1 MNKNSRGPG
10 FYIMIALAVVL
21 CFMIFRQ
28 GFVTQETYSYQQF
41 ETAVSE
47 GNVAS
52 VDIHQNAE
60 VPTGQLIIHMK
71 DGSAKKIYVPDVS
84 EAQLKL
90 QGDNIPYF
98 VYDVQR
104 QSLFLTTILPILIM
118 GGIVAF
124 LFMFM
129 NRQSGGGNNKMMN
142 FGKSHAKMMSPDAKR
157 VTFKNVA
164 GLEEEKDDLK
174 EIVDFLKEPKKY
186 LQVGARI
193 PKGVLLVGPPGT
205 GKTLLARAV
214 AGEAGVPFFSDRKS
228 VV

>member
-1 MNKNSRGPG
+1 
-10 FYIMIALAVVL
+10 MIALAVVL

-164 GLEEEKDDLK
+164 GLEES
-174 EIVDFLKEPKKY
+174 P
-186 LQVGARI
+186 
-193 PKGVLLVGPPGT
+193 
-205 GKTLLARAV
+205 
-214 AGEAGVPFFSDRKS
+214 S
-228 VV
+228 